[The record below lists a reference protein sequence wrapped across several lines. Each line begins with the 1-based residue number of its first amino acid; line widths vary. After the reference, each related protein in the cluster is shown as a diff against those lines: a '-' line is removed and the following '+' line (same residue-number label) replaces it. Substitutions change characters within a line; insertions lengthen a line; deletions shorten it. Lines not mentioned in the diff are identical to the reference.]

1 MYWKIKNISDQPSKV
16 SVALA
21 SNKSPGIILQPKEFV
36 IALPKMTT
44 MLDAQ
49 LRRGF
54 VEIEK
59 GYENKLQFPIGIAI
73 DKEEEMDIDEIKEM
87 IKKFKK

>member
-1 MYWKIKNISDQPSKV
+1 MYWKIKNISDQPRKV
-16 SVALA
+16 GIALA
-21 SNKSPGIILQPKEFV
+21 SNKAPGIILQPNEFV

-49 LRRGF
+49 SRRGF
-54 VEIEK
+54 VEIEED
-59 GYENKLQFPIGIAI
+59 YENKLQFPLGMAI